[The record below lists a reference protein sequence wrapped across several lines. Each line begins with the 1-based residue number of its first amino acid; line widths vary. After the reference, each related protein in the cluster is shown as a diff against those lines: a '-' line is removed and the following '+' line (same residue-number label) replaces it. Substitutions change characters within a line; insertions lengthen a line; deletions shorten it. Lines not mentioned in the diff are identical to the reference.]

1 MFHEIDLHAT
11 KHRQVS
17 AMFQYHPTGGDVC
30 TKTQW
35 IIVFTLKSPTLR
47 GIPNF
52 IPYIY
57 IYVGLLNDFQLVKK
71 SNPSDNH

>member
-1 MFHEIDLHAT
+1 MFHQIDLHAT

-17 AMFQYHPTGGDVC
+17 ATFQYHPAGGDVC

-35 IIVFTLKSPTLR
+35 IIVFTLKSPTLG

-52 IPYIY
+52 ILFSNAPISIYIY
-57 IYVGLLNDFQLVKK
+57 IDR
-71 SNPSDNH
+71 

>member
-57 IYVGLLNDFQLVKK
+57 IYICGVAE
-71 SNPSDNH
+71 